1 MFYHIICFHVSQP
14 FFYRS
19 SSRPGHITRGAI
31 PAAQLAAARGQ
42 GGGGQLWR
50 KEAMGFAKVGKIPG
64 VSKKVTFF
72 GVSHLENSTF
82 LGHPPWFWLNFF
94 WVKMISQRKWWM
106 ADGSLVSPGWIMAR
120 HFNILKDFLGLDG
133 FTIHPIHPQSNTSR
147 SLDFGIGWYNPFKF
161 GTVGL
166 YHPSN

>member
-1 MFYHIICFHVSQP
+1 MFYQVPLFPCFTTIFLPVIQSPRPHRKRCNPCCAIGSCERTRRRRPAMAQGSHGVCKGEEN
-14 FFYRS
+14 
-19 SSRPGHITRGAI
+19 SR
-31 PAAQLAAARGQ
+31 
-42 GGGGQLWR
+42 
-50 KEAMGFAKVGKIPG
+50 E
-64 VSKKVTFF
+64 VTFL

-120 HFNILKDFLGLDG
+120 HFDIWKDFLGLDG
-133 FTIHPIHPQSNTSR
+133 FTVHPIRPQSNTSR
-147 SLDFGIGWYNPFKF
+147 SLDCGIGRYNPFKF